1 MSDNIERLSD
11 KDTYTIKQFKPV
23 EAVYRDDVTVDLI
36 DSMGDEKSIVRAARV
51 STKGAIS
58 RGEGADTGLIR
69 RLYKDRHGV
78 PFEAPIFTWYFEA
91 PIVVTR
97 QILKHR
103 LSSINEESGR
113 YKELEGVFYIP
124 RGDRKLVQ
132 VGKTANYEFVHAS
145 PEQAEIFRH
154 ILKSTYDTGWY
165 NYQSLLHQVGI
176 CKEAARL
183 VLPAFGLYSSM
194 YYTANLRATLNFLS
208 LRKDWGDDA
217 AVRSHPQ
224 DEVEQIAEK
233 MAVIVKERFPT
244 VWEMFLEKGCTSV

>member
-1 MSDNIERLSD
+1 MSEQPEQLAFTAV
-11 KDTYTIKQFKPV
+11 K
-23 EAVYRDDVTVDLI
+23 AVYRDDVTVELM
-36 DSMGDEKSIVRAARV
+36 DSMGDEDSIVRAARV
-51 STKGAIS
+51 STKGAAS
-58 RGEGADTGLIR
+58 LNGKADKGLIR
-69 RLYKDRHGV
+69 RLYRDRHGV
-78 PFEAPIFTWYFEA
+78 PFESPVFTWYFEA

-124 RGDRKLVQ
+124 RGNRKLVQ
-132 VGKTANYEFVHAS
+132 IGKTADYEFADAS

-154 ILKSTYDTGWY
+154 ILKSTYETGWY

-176 CKEAARL
+176 CKEASRL

-194 YYTANLRATLNFLS
+194 YFTVNLRSTLNFLS

-233 MAVIVKERFPT
+233 MAEIVKERFPT
-244 VWEMFLEKGCTSV
+244 VWEMFLKNGCTSV

>member
-1 MSDNIERLSD
+1 LSDNE
-11 KDTYTIKQFKPV
+11 TPEFTFKKFEPKP
-23 EAVYRDDVTVDLI
+23 AVYRGDVTVDLI

-58 RGEGADTGLIR
+58 RGEDADTGLIR

-78 PFEAPIFTWYFEA
+78 PFEAPVFTWYFEA

-113 YKELEGVFYIP
+113 YKELEGVFYMP
-124 RGDRKLVQ
+124 REDRKLVQ
-132 VGKTANYEFVHAS
+132 VGKTADYEFVHAT

-154 ILKSTYDTGWY
+154 MLKSTCDTGWY
-165 NYQSLLHQVGI
+165 NYQSSIHQLGI
-176 CKEAARL
+176 CKEASRFL
-183 VLPAFGLYSSM
+183 LPAFALYSSM

-208 LRKDWGDDA
+208 LRKDWGDAA

-224 DEVEQIAEK
+224 DEVEQVAEQ
-233 MAVIVKERFPT
+233 MAVIVKEKFPT
-244 VWEMFLEKGCTSV
+244 VWEMFLENGCTSV